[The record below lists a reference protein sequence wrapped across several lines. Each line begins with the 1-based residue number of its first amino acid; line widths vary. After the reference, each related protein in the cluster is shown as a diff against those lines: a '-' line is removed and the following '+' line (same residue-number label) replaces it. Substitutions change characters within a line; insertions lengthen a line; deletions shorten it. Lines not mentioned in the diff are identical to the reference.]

1 MIEGTLWVDAQDGMI
16 VRLEGNATAS
26 PSMLTGAAQ
35 VMREYV
41 SIKGFGMATK
51 ARAVSDS
58 FILGRTTVTIDYR
71 DYQIQ
76 LVTAR

>member
-1 MIEGTLWVDAQDGMI
+1 
-16 VRLEGNATAS
+16 
-26 PSMLTGAAQ
+26 
-35 VMREYV
+35 MREYV